1 MFNKFGLMCRHEFT
15 AEVTHPTN
23 NEKYGGVYTFE
34 VSQSNHNKKYSAST
48 HNMGCTADIYDTPEQ
63 AIDYLIQA
71 QACTRVS
78 EIKEVKEEM
87 KKTLVRTTW
96 DKVGGGYE
104 HDLHEYGMH
113 IVDDVRVWTFAN
125 SGDAYDCTQGDD
137 DLKTG
142 DVLLIP
148 SEKVVGISDC
158 YPFAITKE
166 KGQLHGV
173 EKGYKIEDIF
183 VCNIDEDYKHKALKV
198 ARSLAKS
205 YDI

>member
-23 NEKYGGVYTFE
+23 NEKYGGVHTFE

-87 KKTLVRTTW
+87 ESKLEEIKETATYT
-96 DKVGGGYE
+96 
-104 HDLHEYGMH
+104 
-113 IVDDVRVWTFAN
+113 
-125 SGDAYDCTQGDD
+125 
-137 DLKTG
+137 DLKENMIALNNLKSRIHTEYVTQRISG
-142 DVLLIP
+142 LNTQITSFMEHSESIESFSHSVSNALSLIDTIKTQYDYNDI
-148 SEKVVGISDC
+148 ETEEIWV
-158 YPFAITKE
+158 FN
-166 KGQLHGV
+166 
-173 EKGYKIEDIF
+173 KIG
-183 VCNIDEDYKHKALKV
+183 
-198 ARSLAKS
+198 SLIKMMD
-205 YDI
+205 YDIKDIQRQLDKINS